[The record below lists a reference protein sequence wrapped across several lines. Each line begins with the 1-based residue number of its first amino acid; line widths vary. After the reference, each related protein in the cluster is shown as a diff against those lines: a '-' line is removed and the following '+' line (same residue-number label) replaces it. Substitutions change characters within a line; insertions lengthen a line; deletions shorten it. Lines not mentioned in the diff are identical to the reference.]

1 MMKKTPKILLIFFG
15 SIVAILLIVSL
26 LVSPIAKNYIENHD
40 KELIGR
46 ELSIGKLRVNL
57 LAGKA
62 KIKELVLF
70 EDDGATPFVQFEKL
84 ESRIRLWD
92 LFSNRLYINKVW
104 LSGLRVNVE
113 QEYKWFNFNSLK
125 EHFDSSEPKRDS
137 TSFSLVFNNI
147 NIDHGTLRYAD
158 LALGNEFVL
167 HDISLQVPS
176 LDLSDLNT
184 DLGLDLCLAD
194 SATLHTDL
202 RLSKNE
208 KSYFIHLKLCNL
220 GIDIIEP
227 YLQQYYP
234 VKLEQGSFATDLEI
248 HGPTEHIMEFE
259 LNGDLFLN
267 DLALRDTEGNG
278 LGQIDSIYA
287 KIKHLSISDKD
298 LDLEALHLSG
308 LDLPYFIH
316 ADSTSNFD
324 LVMERYRHS
333 DSTEIKPISDSVFIE
348 NEPHKSW
355 TVSIADLSVTE
366 SRLSLDDARLPEAFH
381 YEISDITLSSKHFT
395 LDGTNAMQMGASLN
409 KVGRLQLNWQ
419 GSLAGLENQN
429 LTLMLSNVKVSDF
442 SPYAVQ
448 WFGFPL
454 DDGTLSFRSQNIIS
468 GGKINGINKLQIAS
482 PMVGNKVK
490 AFHPH
495 FPKVPLKFGL
505 YLLTDK
511 HNNVNLDLPISGNI
525 DDPTFSYGKALS
537 KVFSNV
543 LTKVASSPFRLM
555 TDEDNNLKY
564 IPFDPLQFD
573 FTPEQYLMIDNV
585 AATLQSRSDLGIVLE
600 EQVRYE
606 ETVKQLC
613 IMQLQR
619 DYYLSQHPEMKEDDL
634 DFITNA
640 AIRAIRLNDRGL
652 CDYAKQYSEK
662 KRLRSA
668 KDVVSVACAVYR
680 EKSEK
685 LLPDLMAE
693 RNELLSN
700 YLLNVKGLTPEQ
712 ISITMIDESLMK
724 SFEKSSRYEM
734 HVFKYEDLEDS
745 LDE

>member
-1 MMKKTPKILLIFFG
+1 MKKTPKILLITFG
-15 SIVAILLIVSL
+15 SIIAILLIVSL
-26 LVSPIAKNYIENHD
+26 LVSPIAKNYIEKHD
-40 KELIGR
+40 KEFVGR
-46 ELSIGKLRVNL
+46 ELSIDQLRVNL
-57 LAGKA
+57 LMGKV

-84 ESRIRLWD
+84 ESRIRWQD
-92 LFSNRLYINKVW
+92 LFDHRLYINKVW
-104 LSGLRVNVE
+104 LSGLKINVE

-125 EHFDSSEPKRDS
+125 EHFASNEPKTDQS
-137 TSFSLVFNNI
+137 SFGLVLNNI
-147 NIDHGTLRYAD
+147 NIDHGTVRYAD
-158 LALGNEFVL
+158 LALGSEFVL
-167 HDISLQVPS
+167 RDISLQVPS

-220 GIDIIEP
+220 GIDVIEP
-227 YLQQYYP
+227 YVQQYYP
-234 VKLEQGSFATDLEI
+234 IQLERGSFVTDVEI
-248 HGPTEHIMEFE
+248 QGPTEHIMEFE

-267 DLALRDTEGNG
+267 DLALRDTEGND

-287 KIKHLSISDKD
+287 KINHLSLNEKD
-298 LDLEALHLSG
+298 LDFESLHLSG
-308 LDLPYFIH
+308 LDLPYLIH
-316 ADSTSNFD
+316 DDSTSNFD
-324 LVMERYRHS
+324 LVLESYRHR
-333 DSTEIKPISDSVFIE
+333 DTTEIKPISDSVVIE

-395 LDGTNAMQMGASLN
+395 LGGTNAMQMGASLN
-409 KVGRLQLNWQ
+409 KVGRMQLNWR

-429 LTLMLSNVKVSDF
+429 LTLMLSNVKVNDF

-454 DDGTLSFRSQNIIS
+454 DDGTLSFRSQNVIS
-468 GGKINGINKLQIAS
+468 DGKLNGINKLQIAS

-495 FPKVPLKFGL
+495 FPKVPLKLGI

-511 HNNVNLDLPISGNI
+511 HNNVNLDLPVTGNI
-525 DDPTFSYGKALS
+525 DDPSFSYGKTLS

-543 LTKVASSPFRLM
+543 LTKVAASPFRLM

-564 IPFDPLQFD
+564 IPFDPLQLD
-573 FTPEQYLMIDNV
+573 FTPDQYVMIDNV
-585 AATLQSRSDLGIVLE
+585 AATLQNRSDLGIVLE

-613 IMQLQR
+613 IIQLQR
-619 DYYLSQHPEMKEDDL
+619 DYYLSQHPEMKKEDL
-634 DFITNA
+634 DFITNS
-640 AIRAIRLNDRGL
+640 AISSIKLNDKGL

-685 LLPDLMAE
+685 LLPKLMAE
-693 RNELLSN
+693 RNEMLSN
-700 YLLNVKGLTPEQ
+700 YLLNVKGLTSDQ

>member
-1 MMKKTPKILLIFFG
+1 MKKLPKILLVIFG
-15 SIVAILLIVSL
+15 SMVVILLIASL
-26 LVSPIAKNYIENHD
+26 LVSPMAKSYVEKHD

-57 LAGKA
+57 LTGKA

-84 ESRIRLWD
+84 ESRIRLRD
-92 LFSNRLYINKVW
+92 LFSNRLYINKVL
-104 LSGLRVNVE
+104 LSGLKVNVE

-125 EHFDSSEPKRDS
+125 EHFASKEPKTDF
-137 TSFSLVFNNI
+137 TSFGLVLNNI
-147 NIDHGTLRYAD
+147 NIDHGTFRYAD

-167 HDISLQVPS
+167 RDISLQVPS

-208 KSYFIHLKLCNL
+208 KSYFIRLKLCNL
-220 GIDIIEP
+220 GVDVIEP

-234 VKLEQGSFATDLEI
+234 VKLKQGSFATDLEI
-248 HGPTEHIMEFE
+248 QGPTEHVMDFE

-267 DLALRDTEGNG
+267 NLELSDTEGND
-278 LGQIDSIYA
+278 LGQIDSVFA
-287 KIKHLSISDKD
+287 KIKHLSLTDKD
-298 LDLEALHLSG
+298 FDFEALHLSG
-308 LDLPYFIH
+308 LDLPYLIRD
-316 ADSTSNFD
+316 DSTSNFD
-324 LVMERYRHS
+324 LVMESYRHRE
-333 DSTEIKPISDSVFIE
+333 STEMDSVSDPVFIE
-348 NEPHKSW
+348 NVPNKSW
-355 TVSIADLSVTE
+355 RVSIADLLISD
-366 SRLSLDDARLPEAFH
+366 SRLSLEDDRLPEVFH
-381 YEISDITLSSKHFT
+381 YEISDITLNSKHFT
-395 LDGTNAMQMGASLN
+395 LDGTNTMQMGAVLN
-409 KVGRLQLNWQ
+409 KVGRLNLNWQ
-419 GSLAGLENQN
+419 GCLTGLENQN

-454 DDGTLSFRSQNIIS
+454 DDGTLSFRSQNVIS

-482 PMVGNKVK
+482 PIVGNKVK

-495 FPKVPLKFGL
+495 FPKVPLKLGF

-511 HNNVNLDLPISGNI
+511 HNNVSLDLPISGSIN
-525 DDPTFSYGKALS
+525 DPAFSYGKALS

-564 IPFDPLQFD
+564 IPFDPLQLD
-573 FTPEQYLMIDNV
+573 FTPEQYVMIDNV

-619 DYYLSQHPEMKEDDL
+619 DYYLSQHPEIKKEDI

-640 AIRAIRLNDRGL
+640 AIRDIKMNDKGL
-652 CDYAKQYSEK
+652 CDYANHYSEK
-662 KRLRSA
+662 KRLHSA

-685 LLPDLMAE
+685 LLPDLMVE
-693 RNELLSN
+693 RNKILSN

>member
-1 MMKKTPKILLIFFG
+1 MKKTPKILLITFG
-15 SIVAILLIVSL
+15 SIIAILLIVSL

-57 LAGKA
+57 LAGKV

-84 ESRIRLWD
+84 ESRIRWQD
-92 LFSNRLYINKVW
+92 LFDHRLYINKVW
-104 LSGLRVNVE
+104 LSGLKINVE

-125 EHFDSSEPKRDS
+125 EHFASNEPKTDLP
-137 TSFSLVFNNI
+137 SFGLVLNNI
-147 NIDHGTLRYAD
+147 NIDHGTVRYAD
-158 LALGNEFVL
+158 LALGSEFVL
-167 HDISLQVPS
+167 RDISLQVPS

-220 GIDIIEP
+220 GIDVIEP
-227 YLQQYYP
+227 YVQQYYP
-234 VKLEQGSFATDLEI
+234 IQLERGSFVTDVEI
-248 HGPTEHIMEFE
+248 QGPTEHIMEFE

-267 DLALRDTEGNG
+267 DLALRDTEGND
-278 LGQIDSIYA
+278 LGQIDSICA
-287 KIKHLSISDKD
+287 KINHLSLSDKD
-298 LDLEALHLSG
+298 LDFESLHLSG
-308 LDLPYFIH
+308 LDLPYLIH
-316 ADSTSNFD
+316 DDSTSNFD
-324 LVMERYRHS
+324 LVLESYRHR
-333 DSTEIKPISDSVFIE
+333 DTTEMNPISDSVVIE

-395 LDGTNAMQMGASLN
+395 LGGTNAMQMGASLN
-409 KVGRLQLNWQ
+409 KVGRMQLNWR

-429 LTLMLSNVKVSDF
+429 LTLMLSNVKVNDF

-468 GGKINGINKLQIAS
+468 NGKLNGINKLQIAS

-495 FPKVPLKFGL
+495 FPKVPLKLGI

-564 IPFDPLQFD
+564 IPFDPLQLD
-573 FTPEQYLMIDNV
+573 FTPDQYVMIDNV
-585 AATLQSRSDLGIVLE
+585 AATLQNRSDLGIVLE

-606 ETVKQLC
+606 ETIKQLC

-619 DYYLSQHPEMKEDDL
+619 DYYLSQHSEIKKEDL
-634 DFITNA
+634 DFITNT
-640 AIRAIRLNDRGL
+640 AISSIKLNDKGL

-685 LLPDLMAE
+685 LLPKLMAE
-693 RNELLSN
+693 RNEMLSN
-700 YLLNVKGLTPEQ
+700 YLLNVKGLTSDQ